1 MTKDNTSNL
10 SGAYALDAV
19 NAADRDA
26 YEAAISTASEEARS
40 EATELQDTAVMLGLA
55 AAPVTP
61 SAELKQRLLAQIAV
75 TPQLPRIEADAAPT
89 PAETKARL
97 RWSRTATTVASM
109 AAAVALIIGGV
120 AVGTSSLHP
129 EPSFQAQQL
138 AAIDTAPD
146 KQELASD
153 VAGGG
158 TATLV
163 WSEAL
168 ATSAVV
174 MEGVEPLPEGSVYQ
188 LWYIG
193 AEGPRSAGF
202 IAVSPS
208 DTSWR
213 VLDGT
218 MELGDTV
225 GVTVEPKGGSE
236 QPTTDPIVAI
246 TSLA

>member
-1 MTKDNTSNL
+1 MTKDNTNNL

-19 NAADRDA
+19 NAADRAA
-26 YEAAISTASEEARS
+26 YEAAIADASDETRS
-40 EATELQDTAVMLGLA
+40 EAVELQDTAVLLGLA
-55 AAPVTP
+55 ATPVTP
-61 SAELKQRLLAQIAV
+61 SAEMRERLFAQIAV
-75 TPQLPRIEADAAPT
+75 TPQLPRIEADVVVG

-97 RWSRTATTVASM
+97 RWSRTATTFASM
-109 AAAVALIIGGV
+109 AAAVALIVGGI

-129 EPSFQAQQL
+129 EPSFQAQQM
-138 AAIDTAPD
+138 AAIDVAPD

-202 IAVSPS
+202 IATSPS

-218 MELGDTV
+218 MEHGDTV
-225 GVTVEPKGGSE
+225 GITVEPKGGSE
-236 QPTTDPIVAI
+236 QPTTAPIVAI
-246 TSLA
+246 TSLV